1 MKVIIIGAQGG
12 GMTAAAKLKR
22 NLPDTEIILF
32 EASEHVSFG
41 ACGLPYFIG
50 NFFTEE
56 SNMFAKSVAELEE
69 TGLKIFIKHMVLS
82 IDEKAQSV
90 LVKNLETNQE
100 FSETYDKLIIATG
113 SSARDREICNN
124 HNTFTVKTLED
135 AHALKYK
142 LNQGNIK
149 SISILGAGYI
159 GLELLEAFREY
170 GNIKEINIIDIKHN
184 ISDNLI
190 DDDFESDLEK
200 ELKKHDI
207 NIYLKT
213 TVNNINNSGTNVV
226 INATDKHHKEIEILS
241 DILIVSKGFIPN
253 TQFLSNVP
261 FEKLENGA
269 LLIDK
274 VGKTNIPNIYAV
286 GDCAS
291 VYHKIIK
298 KDVYIPL
305 ATIANK
311 MARVVADDISGMKS
325 RFVGALGSSC
335 LKVLD
340 LEIGKTG
347 ITEFEAKKHK
357 IPYNKTFVQDYNH
370 TNYYPNNYAL
380 FMKVLTDPET
390 HTIMGA
396 QIMGKKNT
404 LLRIHALSVAVETG
418 LHIEDLGMLDF
429 AYAPPF
435 TRTWEALNILGNVG
449 SVHSRKKIKNKDKKL
464 LDT

>member
-1 MKVIIIGAQGG
+1 MKIIIIGAQGG

-22 NLPDTEIILF
+22 NLSESETILF

-50 NFFTEE
+50 NFFTTE

-69 TGLKIFIKHMVLS
+69 TGLKIFIKHQVLS
-82 IDEKAQSV
+82 VDEKAQSV
-90 LVKNLETNQE
+90 LVKNLETNHT

-113 SSARDREICNN
+113 SSARDAETCNN
-124 HNTFTVKTLED
+124 SNTFTVKTLED
-135 AHALKYK
+135 AKALKSK
-142 LNQGNIK
+142 LESGTIK
-149 SISILGAGYI
+149 SVSILGAGYI
-159 GLELLEAFREY
+159 GLELIEAFKEY
-170 GNIKEINIIDIKHN
+170 ESITNINIIDIKHN
-184 ISDNLI
+184 ITDNLI
-190 DDDFESDLEK
+190 DDDFEADLER
-200 ELKKHDI
+200 ELKKHKI
-207 NIYLKT
+207 NIYIKT
-213 TVNNINNSGTNVV
+213 TVNNINNSGVDV
-226 INATDKHHKEIEILS
+226 KIKAVDKHHKEIEINS
-241 DILIVSKGFIPN
+241 DLLIVSKGFIPN
-253 TQFLSNVP
+253 TAFLSNIA
-261 FEKLENGA
+261 FKKLENGA
-269 LLIDK
+269 LLVDK
-274 VGKTNIPNIYAV
+274 VGKTNIPNIYAI

-291 VYHKIIK
+291 VYNKIIK

-311 MARVVADDISGMKS
+311 MARVVADDIAGIPS

-370 TNYYPNNYAL
+370 TNYYPNNGKL
-380 FMKVLTDPET
+380 FMKVLTNPES
-390 HTIMGA
+390 HKIIGA
-396 QIMGKKNT
+396 QIMGKNNT

-435 TRTWEALNILGNVG
+435 TRTWEALNILGNVA
-449 SVHSRKKIKNKDKKL
+449 SIHSKKKSKNNNKKL
-464 LDT
+464 EDT